1 MKGNNLRIEETKQ
14 ELTSF
19 INQKLQELPIGIIKL
34 LLENSLSE
42 VNSLHAKVVE
52 KEASEYEQ
60 EQVQN
65 GTDSKED

>member
-1 MKGNNLRIEETKQ
+1 MKGSNLRIEETKK